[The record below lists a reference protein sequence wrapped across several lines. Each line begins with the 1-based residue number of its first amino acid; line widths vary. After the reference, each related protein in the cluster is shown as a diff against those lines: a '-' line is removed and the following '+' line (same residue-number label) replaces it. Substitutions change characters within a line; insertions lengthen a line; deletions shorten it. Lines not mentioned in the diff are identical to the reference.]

1 MRSPIAKN
9 SDKKIFLPCNYAN
22 RVGRKRNKIRCD
34 PEEKDPMRSIIV
46 EYRSE
51 TAKIPPYSTDDIF
64 FRIGGEPEGPVS
76 PAGDGVIDAGIPDL
90 HRQTSAGYVKKVR
103 EAAR

>member
-1 MRSPIAKN
+1 
-9 SDKKIFLPCNYAN
+9 
-22 RVGRKRNKIRCD
+22 VGRKRNKIRCD

-90 HRQTSAGYVKKVR
+90 HRQISVGYVKKG
-103 EAAR
+103 ARIGTMTGEYGDGTKRPSSRSGAVLF